1 MNFIGVKVSPCI
13 LSRLYSPPS
22 PPTCLIRRRFFLAVK
37 ENEREKEKKKKK
49 KANQNNHLSLWRII
63 I

>member
-37 ENEREKEKKKKK
+37 ENEREKEKK
-49 KANQNNHLSLWRII
+49 
-63 I
+63 